1 MLLLLLEGELLL
13 LGRLL
18 AGLVVM
24 IVFRLTAS
32 RVALTLGALYAGGLS
47 RGG

>member
-13 LGRLL
+13 LLGRLFT
-18 AGLVVM
+18 GLVVM

-47 RGG
+47 